1 MKSPLPALIVAGLV
15 SGCTVFSESPL
26 ETHFPYSTQ
35 QKIQAAHHWDVIA
48 QDVAT
53 RINDVGET
61 NSRSLVVTTSHDHT
75 PFNQAF
81 HSMMLS
87 HLVQKGHRVHDQAE
101 HGDLSV
107 HYSLQVVEHKD
118 RESIR
123 WPLGYPTGLAIA
135 AGAVAVLHE
144 LHNPELLLIPAVA
157 AAELLPG
164 QVDNDSPPTEVV
176 ITCTVMDGNRYVAA
190 YTDLY
195 YINAGD
201 TANYAAAKEVHRP
214 SFKVVNQ

>member
-1 MKSPLPALIVAGLV
+1 MKPLLPAVLVAGLV
-15 SGCTVFSESPL
+15 SGCTIYSESPL

-48 QDVAT
+48 EDVAA
-53 RINDVGET
+53 RINDVGDT
-61 NSRSLVVTTSHDHT
+61 NSRALVVSTNDAHT
-75 PFNQAF
+75 PFNHAF
-81 HSMMLS
+81 HNMMLT
-87 HLVQKGHRVHDQAE
+87 HLVQKGHRVHEQAE
-101 HGDLSV
+101 HGDLNV
-107 HYSLQVVEHKD
+107 HYTLQVVEHKD

-123 WPLGYPTGLAIA
+123 WPLGYPTGFALA
-135 AGAVAVLHE
+135 AGAIAVLHE

-157 AAELLPG
+157 AAEILPG
-164 QVDNDSPPTEVV
+164 QVESDAPPTEVV

-201 TANYAAAKEVHRP
+201 TANYQAPAQVVRP